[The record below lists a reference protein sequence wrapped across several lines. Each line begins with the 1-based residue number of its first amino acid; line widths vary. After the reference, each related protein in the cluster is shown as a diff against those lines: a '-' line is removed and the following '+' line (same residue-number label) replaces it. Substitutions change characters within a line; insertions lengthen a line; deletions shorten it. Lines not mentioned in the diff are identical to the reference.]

1 MSSVAFC
8 QFLKT
13 TPLELS
19 VTITPNMSLQLLQRL
34 ALRRAALIPA
44 QAVYIVRSRNLQY
57 SSQPRTI
64 REFSTSPAL
73 QKKKKEKTSTEAASA
88 SGSNN
93 APDPFD
99 FTSLHDGIGR
109 AISRFKEDLQKLRAG
124 GRFNPEVLTN
134 LRVQVSKNSNDK
146 VKLGDVAQVVPK
158 GGRAVTVIVGEED
171 VRKPFFSNSFIR

>member
-1 MSSVAFC
+1 
-8 QFLKT
+8 
-13 TPLELS
+13 
-19 VTITPNMSLQLLQRL
+19 MSLQLLQRL
-34 ALRRAALIPA
+34 PFRRAALIPA
-44 QAVYIVRSRNLQY
+44 QAAHVVRSRSLLFPTQ
-57 SSQPRTI
+57 QLPTTTRA
-64 REFSTSPAL
+64 FSTSPPL

-99 FTSLHDGIGR
+99 FSSLHDGIGR
-109 AISRFKEDLQKLRAG
+109 AISRFKEDLQKLRGG

-171 VRKPFFSNSFIR
+171 VRKPYLSHFQGFP